1 MQHLMRYR
9 SSALLIA
16 LIKLICFTNS
26 LFQAL
31 GSIKPR
37 KLIFSW
43 NLSGALPSVVVWCGK
58 ELGC

>member
-16 LIKLICFTNS
+16 LIKLVCFTNS

-43 NLSGALPSVVVWCGK
+43 NLGGALPSVVV
-58 ELGC
+58 